1 MLSPSAASHRGSCQ
15 QQAHIAAAK
24 CQYHGAAKAFS
35 LWKSPHLSHMDGYSN
50 AERTRTHPEGTEPK
64 CPFFH
69 ALRCL
74 PVPLI
79 SPHPFTS
86 SHKTFHSPPLHPL
99 LLASLCQEKQL
110 RSLPSPSQASGLL
123 PAGFYTSTSISALCR
138 NNQPK
143 ILVKLLVKIL
153 VKLLKYHTPWQGCS

>member
-1 MLSPSAASHRGSCQ
+1 MLEQKTSWSLGRLQWPLPMLSPSAASHRGSCQ
-15 QQAHIAAAK
+15 QQAHTAAAK

-110 RSLPSPSQASGLL
+110 RASPPHLKHQAFFQQVFTSPLASQLSAET
-123 PAGFYTSTSISALCR
+123 TS
-138 NNQPK
+138 PK
-143 ILVKLLVKIL
+143 S
-153 VKLLKYHTPWQGCS
+153 WWNS